1 MGQSRTRSI
10 GIDTHIEQV
19 YGVTIGAISAFSDAF
34 FGLAVLITEYRS
46 IALFWGWE
54 TIVFIFWLAVVC
66 IFGPMYAQENPEM
79 DSGIKLMKTSLWIA
93 MAVMVLRLGSCVY
106 ATIVVLFSKE
116 VLFEKGRP
124 YLSKRNY

>member
-1 MGQSRTRSI
+1 MGKSYTRSI
-10 GIDTHIEQV
+10 GIDTHIKQV
-19 YGVTIGAISAFSDAF
+19 YGVTIGAISGFSDAF

-46 IALFWGWE
+46 IALFWAWE
-54 TIVFIFWLAVVC
+54 TIVFIFWLVVVS
-66 IFGPMYAQENPEM
+66 IFGSMYAQENPEM